1 MTTLRGRHP
10 SRVSFILRLLFA
22 TFLVAMASTC
32 VDATEPTH
40 SLPSWEQL
48 SPMQK
53 EALGPLQAEWLH
65 FDADRKRKWLN
76 IASRYPAMSVPQ
88 RATLHRR
95 MAEWVHM
102 TPQQRRLARE
112 NFLATGKAPLDTR
125 RKAWERYQK
134 LPEARKH
141 ELAREAKS
149 PPHAPGHVGRYETE
163 QRVKRLRAP
172 IHAAPA
178 GGSPQAGKALTNATT
193 PAPVATK
200 PAVAPHPASAAR
212 RQGVTPAP
220 AAAAS
225 ASVNP

>member
-1 MTTLRGRHP
+1 MTTLRGRR
-10 SRVSFILRLLFA
+10 SSSVSFIRRLLLA
-22 TFLVAMASTC
+22 TFLLAMAATR

-40 SLPSWEQL
+40 ALPSWEQL

-53 EALGPLQAEWLH
+53 EALGPLQAEWPH

-76 IASRYPAMSVPQ
+76 IASRYPAMSLPQ

-125 RKAWERYQK
+125 KQAWERYQK

-141 ELAREAKS
+141 ELEREAKS
-149 PPHAPGHVGRYETE
+149 PPHAPGHVGRYESE
-163 QRVKRLRAP
+163 QRVKRPTAPLRS
-172 IHAAPA
+172 APA
-178 GGSPQAGKALTNATT
+178 GSPQARKALPSATT
-193 PAPVATK
+193 PAPGAAK
-200 PAVAPHPASAAR
+200 PAVAPNPASAAR
-212 RQGVTPAP
+212 RQGVAPSP

>member
-1 MTTLRGRHP
+1 MTTLRDRQ
-10 SRVSFILRLLFA
+10 SSSVSSILRLLFA
-22 TFLVAMASTC
+22 TLLFAMAAAH

-53 EALGPLQAEWLH
+53 DALGPLQTEWAH

-76 IASRYPAMSVPQ
+76 IASRYPAMSLPQ
-88 RATLHRR
+88 RATLHHR
-95 MAEWVHM
+95 MTEWVHM

-125 RKAWERYQK
+125 KEAWERYQK

-149 PPHAPGHVGRYETE
+149 PPHAPGHVGRYESE
-163 QRVKRLRAP
+163 QRVRQQAARLRSATS
-172 IHAAPA
+172 A
-178 GGSPQAGKALTNATT
+178 SPQAGNALPGRKTST
-193 PAPVATK
+193 PVPAK
-200 PAVAPHPASAAR
+200 PAVPPNPASAAR
-212 RQGVTPAP
+212 QPGAPLAP
-220 AAAAS
+220 AVAAS
-225 ASVNP
+225 AGIHP

>member
-1 MTTLRGRHP
+1 MTTLRGRR
-10 SRVSFILRLLFA
+10 SSSVSFILRLLFA
-22 TFLVAMASTC
+22 TILLAMASTR

-53 EALGPLQAEWLH
+53 EALGPLQAEWPH

-88 RATLHRR
+88 RATLHHR
-95 MAEWVHM
+95 MAEWVQM

-125 RKAWERYQK
+125 KKAWERYQK

-149 PPHAPGHVGRYETE
+149 PPHAPGHVGRYESE
-163 QRVKRLRAP
+163 QRLKRP
-172 IHAAPA
+172 AAPLHSA
-178 GGSPQAGKALTNATT
+178 PAGSPQAGKALPNVTV
-193 PAPVATK
+193 PAPLTAK
-200 PAVAPHPASAAR
+200 PAVAPRLASAAS
-212 RQGVTPAP
+212 RQGVAPAP

-225 ASVNP
+225 ASVHP